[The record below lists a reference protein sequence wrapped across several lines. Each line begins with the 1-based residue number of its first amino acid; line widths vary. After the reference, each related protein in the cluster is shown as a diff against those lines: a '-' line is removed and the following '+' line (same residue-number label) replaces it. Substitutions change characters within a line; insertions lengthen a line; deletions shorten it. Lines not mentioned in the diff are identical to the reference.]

1 MTGSEHPHDHHKPD
15 YMGAIT
21 AGTHV
26 KCYSVA
32 VWGVLAAVLLPHV
45 GRSLGVV
52 FHPWLLGLWPFDFW
66 APWLLRS
73 LAHLIMGYWAPRLLG
88 TSAPWF
94 FFCYLAIPDPPL

>member
-1 MTGSEHPHDHHKPD
+1 MLDMTGSEHPLDLHKPD

-21 AGTHV
+21 AVTHA

-66 APWLLRS
+66 APWL
-73 LAHLIMGYWAPRLLG
+73 I
-88 TSAPWF
+88 
-94 FFCYLAIPDPPL
+94 